1 MPKCV
6 KRNSTFESSTVKI
19 TLRCADRRR
28 ENIFN
33 PLQNCLIFNPQMDC
47 WRHVRFWVPGVTLP
61 PLEKH
66 FYVAEKMQQSN
77 LRNSVDLRLFWN
89 GRLIMAIF
97 TKEMIIILVE
107 SSYPKFGM
115 NHNI

>member
-1 MPKCV
+1 
-6 KRNSTFESSTVKI
+6 
-19 TLRCADRRR
+19 
-28 ENIFN
+28 
-33 PLQNCLIFNPQMDC
+33 MDC
-47 WRHVRFWVPGVTLP
+47 WRHVRFWVPGVTLS

-77 LRNSVDLRLFWN
+77 LRNSADLRLFWN

-107 SSYPKFGM
+107 ENDFNKCASNSLPYTVQEEEKDE
-115 NHNI
+115 

>member
-6 KRNSTFESSTVKI
+6 KRNSIFESST
-19 TLRCADRRR
+19 
-28 ENIFN
+28 
-33 PLQNCLIFNPQMDC
+33 MDC
-47 WRHVRFWVPGVTLP
+47 WRHVRFWVPGVTLL

-66 FYVAEKMQQSN
+66 FYVAVKMQQSN